1 MAKALRLTRAGNL
14 GAATRLIQSALSPRS
29 VRREM
34 ARGADGLAAVTAL
47 QRFLPAA
54 PLALPAPGKKPTAKA
69 QPQAKPQA
77 QPQAKPQAQPQP
89 KRSARPPAARG
100 LGRFA
105 EHDFVGPEGALNY
118 WLYLPARPARG
129 LPLVVML
136 HGCTQTPGDFARGTG
151 MNLLAEE
158 LGFIVAYPSQPA
170 SANIARC
177 WNWFQ
182 PGDQQRD
189 KGEPGRIAAL
199 ARELVAEHGAD
210 ASRVYVAGLSAGGA
224 AAAILASTY
233 PDVFAAVGIHSGLAC
248 GAATDMMSAFTA
260 MRSGSQQT
268 HGRDRSGRF
277 VPVITFHGDNDAK
290 VHAINSAQIVAN
302 AAEQIGKPLT
312 ITRERGE
319 TARGRT
325 YTREMNRCADGEVQI
340 EQWTI
345 HGAGHAWSGGNTDG
359 TYTDASGPDAS
370 RAMIAFFLP
379 HSISITADE
388 PSQTR

>member
-14 GAATRLIQSALSPRS
+14 GAATRLIQSALSARTAK
-29 VRREM
+29 RGM
-34 ARGADGLAAVTAL
+34 AWGVDGFTGTDTIQRDLLAAPLMLPAPTTKGKAKARAKP
-47 QRFLPAA
+47 QAKPMKAKRLPAA
-54 PLALPAPGKKPTAKA
+54 PGIG
-69 QPQAKPQA
+69 
-77 QPQAKPQAQPQP
+77 
-89 KRSARPPAARG
+89 S
-100 LGRFA
+100 FV
-105 EHDFVGPEGALNY
+105 EHDFSGPEGALSY
-118 WLYLPARPARG
+118 WLYLPAMPSSG

-177 WNWFQ
+177 WNWFK

-189 KGEPGRIAAL
+189 MGEPAMIAAL
-199 ARELVAEHGAD
+199 TREIVAEHGAD

-224 AAAILASTY
+224 AAAILASAY
-233 PDVFAAVGIHSGLAC
+233 PDIYAAVGIHSGLAC

-260 MRSGSQQT
+260 MRDGSRQT
-268 HGRDRSGRF
+268 YGRDRAGRF

-302 AAEQIGKPLT
+302 AAQQIGRPLT
-312 ITRERGE
+312 IARERGA
-319 TARGRT
+319 TPKGRT
-325 YTREMNRCADGEVQI
+325 YTRERNCSADGEVQI
-340 EQWTI
+340 EQWTV
-345 HGAGHAWSGGNTDG
+345 HGAGHAWSGGNSGG

-370 RAMIAFFLP
+370 RAMVAFFLP
-379 HSISITADE
+379 HSLPGMADE
-388 PSQTR
+388 SAQTR